1 MGLFPLSGN
10 LDFSISSGQLDL
22 MLEIHAAGHE
32 PLEALDHVALCFMCS
47 QANLEFP
54 LQAKFPL
61 RSGAKVRRQ
70 HILNL
75 YKHQFKFRFEP
86 HN

>member
-1 MGLFPLSGN
+1 MGFFALSGN
-10 LDFSISSGQLDL
+10 LDFSISSGQLNL
-22 MLEIHAAGHE
+22 MLEIRAAGHE
-32 PLEALDHVALCFMCS
+32 PLEALDHAVLGFMCS
-47 QANLEFP
+47 QSNLEFP
-54 LQAKFPL
+54 LQSKFPL

-70 HILNL
+70 LILNL